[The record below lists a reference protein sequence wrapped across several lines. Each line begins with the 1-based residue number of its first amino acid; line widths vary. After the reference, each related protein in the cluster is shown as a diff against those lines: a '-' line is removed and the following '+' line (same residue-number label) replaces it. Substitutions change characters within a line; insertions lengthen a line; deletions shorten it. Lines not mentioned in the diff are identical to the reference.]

1 MLGGWTAQRLAES
14 IIPSLPARPEFGSG
28 CVPLLKAT
36 FLQGNLPNNP
46 SCILFIAT
54 SSCPFGSRS
63 GKVVA
68 SSWALHQ
75 PLLVSFNHPA
85 HKWVNGTLIQLS
97 PVICCKCI
105 YTRTLIKTVLLP
117 TLQRAHC
124 KNLLF
129 SVFYSR
135 PKFWD
140 VLPSTTSPVLPLR
153 LIFTDNLELAKKHK
167 ILWEHAT
174 LFHVFLWMH
183 FSPNGQGY
191 ALIISVTWVLIRDP
205 NTYENTLPC
214 LRFRARVTPH
224 VNHSASC
231 KPLPSVGWITILQG
245 CNRKA
250 HEPNGLHSLL
260 EERRMVTNEN
270 LNNRLQECP
279 ATILI
284 TRKLFL
290 QQTPIHILLW
300 KHVFSGQII
309 Q

>member
-1 MLGGWTAQRLAES
+1 MVVFPFWRSHSCRVTCPTTPAAFSSLLPPLAPLGLEAVKL
-14 IIPSLPARPEFGSG
+14 
-28 CVPLLKAT
+28 
-36 FLQGNLPNNP
+36 
-46 SCILFIAT
+46 
-54 SSCPFGSRS
+54 
-63 GKVVA
+63 
-68 SSWALHQ
+68 
-75 PLLVSFNHPA
+75 LLVPGHSTSRCWFLLIILPT
-85 HKWVNGTLIQLS
+85 NGWLIQLS

-153 LIFTDNLELAKKHK
+153 LVFTDNLKLTKKHK
-167 ILWEHAT
+167 ILWEYAT

-250 HEPNGLHSLL
+250 HEPNSLHSLL
-260 EERRMVTNEN
+260 EE
-270 LNNRLQECP
+270 L
-279 ATILI
+279 
-284 TRKLFL
+284 K
-290 QQTPIHILLW
+290 
-300 KHVFSGQII
+300 
-309 Q
+309 

>member
-1 MLGGWTAQRLAES
+1 MVVFPFWRPHSCRVTCPTTPAAFSSLLPPLAPLGLEAVKL
-14 IIPSLPARPEFGSG
+14 
-28 CVPLLKAT
+28 
-36 FLQGNLPNNP
+36 
-46 SCILFIAT
+46 
-54 SSCPFGSRS
+54 
-63 GKVVA
+63 
-68 SSWALHQ
+68 
-75 PLLVSFNHPA
+75 LLVPGHSTSRCWFLLIILPT
-85 HKWVNGTLIQLS
+85 KWVNGTLIQLS

-117 TLQRAHC
+117 TLQRARC

-153 LIFTDNLELAKKHK
+153 LIFTDSLELAKKHK

-174 LFHVFLWMH
+174 LFHAFLWMH

-214 LRFRARVTPH
+214 LCFRARVTPH

-260 EERRMVTNEN
+260 KERRMVTNEN

-284 TRKLFL
+284 IRKLFPS
-290 QQTPIHILLW
+290 TDTHSYFIMKTCVFW
-300 KHVFSGQII
+300 TNYTVMVKHTWNNVQDNGPAWSSRL
-309 Q
+309 